1 MENLCLRAGTD
12 CRGKQLHRDQRKL
25 KSQELSVDIKLQL
38 ASAHALK
45 ATRFMVVNFK
55 RFEAIRSYDWFTDST
70 NIKPFEFQ
78 VYEALRR
85 TLPLELWSPTAEN
98 RESYQK
104 FQLSIWGKKWS
115 SLSGCFLF
123 FSNKTDNEQGTLF
136 YFKGICIICHSSIY
150 LLGTI

>member
-1 MENLCLRAGTD
+1 MLMENLCLRAGTD

-55 RFEAIRSYDWFTDST
+55 CFEAIRSYDWFTDST

-104 FQLSIWGKKWS
+104 FQLSTWGKEWS
-115 SLSGCFLF
+115 SLFGCFLF
-123 FSNKTDNEQGTLF
+123 FPTKQTMNKGPFFTWKEYVSYATLPF
-136 YFKGICIICHSSIY
+136 TS
-150 LLGTI
+150 